1 MKTIL
6 FACVHNAGRSQMAAA
21 MFNKLANSKQ
31 VRAISAGTN
40 PANEVHPAV
49 IEVMH
54 EVGIDLTHSR
64 PQRLTPELAGTAQ
77 VLITMG
83 CGEECPFAPGV
94 EIIDWQIADPNGE
107 PVERV
112 REIRDEIL
120 EQVKML
126 LERVAS

>member
-31 VRAISAGTN
+31 VRAISAGTK

-77 VLITMG
+77 VLVTMG

-126 LERVAS
+126 LERVTS

>member
-126 LERVAS
+126 LERVTS

>member
-1 MKTIL
+1 
-6 FACVHNAGRSQMAAA
+6 

-126 LERVAS
+126 LERVTS